1 MQLIAVIFFSTASLP
16 ATFGTTSMYRDFGGS
31 HLDLYYAYYSM
42 TLQYTVFSLFR
53 TENCEVF
60 CVFHSVFFPPRS
72 RNVLKLKSI
81 LVLYIQQYFNLPST
95 VI

>member
-42 TLQYTVFSLFR
+42 TLQYTVSLFFALKTASFSLG
-53 TENCEVF
+53 
-60 CVFHSVFFPPRS
+60 FFPTTVEKR
-72 RNVLKLKSI
+72 
-81 LVLYIQQYFNLPST
+81 FN
-95 VI
+95 